1 MDSFQILPVNIHHLE
16 LFYYVVRYSGV
27 SAAARQ
33 RPYGIQQSTISAQI
47 LQLEDHLGKS
57 LFRRRPF
64 ELSAEGKLL
73 FEFIEPF
80 FNGLGPL
87 AERIRGGAEKHLR
100 IACPEIVQRDY
111 LPTLLV
117 AVRKHL
123 PEFHFALES
132 GRVGEIRESLRAG
145 RIDLGL
151 ATISET
157 ESPGIDSH
165 LLLRIPLVL
174 LVPES
179 SELTHSDQILARDRI
194 DLPLI
199 TLPCHEPSCRLFQDE
214 LQKRGI
220 DWFPSLELAGLD
232 LIASYVI
239 AGFGIGL
246 GLDVPG
252 VKPAGGLRMISLE
265 GFPEVKFGALTSG
278 LISPLAARFMQEAAA
293 VAKSMMD
300 AR

>member
-1 MDSFQILPVNIHHLE
+1 
-16 LFYYVVRYSGV
+16 
-27 SAAARQ
+27 
-33 RPYGIQQSTISAQI
+33 
-47 LQLEDHLGKS
+47 
-57 LFRRRPF
+57 
-64 ELSAEGKLL
+64 
-73 FEFIEPF
+73 
-80 FNGLGPL
+80 
-87 AERIRGGAEKHLR
+87 
-100 IACPEIVQRDY
+100 CPEIVQRDY

-123 PEFHFALES
+123 PDFHFALES
-132 GRVGEIRESLRAG
+132 GRVGEIRESLRAD

-151 ATISET
+151 ATISEA

-174 LVPES
+174 IVPED
-179 SELTHSDQILARDRI
+179 SELTHADQILSRDRI

-199 TLPCHEPSCRLFQDE
+199 TLPRHEPACRLFQDE

-232 LIASYVI
+232 LISSYVI

-246 GLDVPG
+246 ALDVPG
-252 VKPAGGLRMISLE
+252 AQPTPGLRMIPLP

-278 LISPLAARFMQEAAA
+278 LISPLAARFMEEAAA
-293 VAKSMMD
+293 VAKAMTKG
-300 AR
+300 A